1 VWRVATLPL
10 ALALSL
16 TVGSS
21 LVSAADEKPV
31 PDGLTCPV
39 EIAGGERISYG
50 DVAPTPGVTGFCI
63 YYLVGE
69 TDFEAVTM
77 TLRITNADYDW
88 QASFKAPKMEKG
100 GMRVVEEGT
109 LSASL
114 GGKKAS
120 ALVTTLGVA
129 EEDLGPVT
137 QSFSTLWVFDLGD
150 GRKLSLEEEYNNV
163 SEPMRPAL
171 REALLEAQSP

>member
-1 VWRVATLPL
+1 MIAGAT
-10 ALALSL
+10 AAA
-16 TVGSS
+16 
-21 LVSAADEKPV
+21 AADEKPV

-39 EIAGGERISYG
+39 EIAGGERISVG

-88 QASFKAPKMEKG
+88 EASFKAPKMQKG
-100 GMRVVEEGT
+100 GMTVVEEGT
-109 LSASL
+109 LSAPL
-114 GGKKAS
+114 GDADAVAS
-120 ALVTTLGVA
+120 VTTLAVA

-163 SEPMRPAL
+163 SEPMRPPL
-171 REALLEAQSP
+171 REALLKAQHP